1 MAATDLDFFGKRAK
15 PDDEEKVSMISGAG
29 RSSVSADALRI
40 LDPTADQFV
49 ITHVLAGGQW
59 QREASAQEPCWTL
72 AHDGVVVVA
81 KERFDEASDLNS
93 WLRSSFQVAFFS
105 ALDARDAY
113 ASLLERLDAALDEDD
128 RLDRLHRVLAT
139 DKSQGIGRAFHGVDL
154 SMHPANRPLLLHC
167 AAEGYSQ
174 CLHALIQAGFAPDV
188 HGSNKCNALHLAAW
202 GGHTD
207 CVELLCQN
215 CRQLSE
221 ETNKWREFPE
231 LAAYGR
237 ACELDIAGE
246 VSSKR
251 FYQAAE
257 TCLQT
262 RKGNA
267 ELDKTWFQDD
277 SKERLQH
284 CFQAS
289 IKHVRISAGTRPAD
303 IAAAARQMTSDWRVT
318 DLSAA
323 FVDLRGV
330 QVLDVLLS
338 AAAQG
343 HFLQHLQLQGCG
355 LGLPEAA
362 CLRRFLERRTTP
374 LAKLDLSSN
383 PFGHDGVVELFCSA
397 LFRVK
402 DVVLDN
408 TKLSETT
415 LGCFGEQLA
424 RAMDVEVVNLD
435 SIHFARNDLSH
446 AGELGAHAGFGLF
459 LQVLCQKNCPL
470 RKLYLD
476 HTRLSRQQLEG
487 LVSALPTS
495 GLFILSCHGLCLPA
509 EWAAVGGKLNQ
520 ALHHDRCVLKR
531 IEVDRGQGSEEFDM
545 LWKAIK
551 LRDAAREQPGGRK
564 GKGKSKCKDKKGK
577 GCNDVS
583 GPLSYST
590 GREEATQQVQR
601 SFSFREPFVVCLRA
615 VYWDARRSS
624 WKGDFVTESAGA
636 VAGVLLA
643 RNGDKHPEADVN
655 STFNITLKL
664 QRAPETV
671 DKSLK
676 ANDLAVDSMQQ
687 ETSRNIHFLEFVRL
701 VFVRESTR
709 QILALSASLSPAALQ
724 LKPMLIPDSFCAL
737 PDLPIEMIPQLK
749 HLLSKLTDAE
759 LLSLLDSC
767 VTDSLLYPWSGNS
780 GKFVDDVVKSQHHA
794 RVRSPAWQALSKLAE
809 AEKASRQKP
818 NEMVELRRML
828 TFRVACQLQSGASTS
843 SRMSYDDPEEAFL
856 RALHRTTLR
865 GSGVHIARQHE
876 GRGKQETVDVVDCTG
891 KMLQRLLF
899 CSIPESL
906 IDDESPNGP
915 VRWWPDSRWVSA
927 NCPRDLSA
935 ILQDEGSEG
944 YPSLAEEICCSVSR
958 PGNVDYAVVC
968 TERGQ

>member
-1 MAATDLDFFGKRAK
+1 MATMDLDCFGKRPKA
-15 PDDEEKVSMISGAG
+15 DDEDKLSIFSGAG
-29 RSSVSADALRI
+29 RSLVSADALRI
-40 LDPTADQFV
+40 LDPSVDQFV
-49 ITHVLAGGQW
+49 ISHVLAGGQW
-59 QREASAQEPCWTL
+59 ERYDTSAQEPCWTL
-72 AHDGVVVVA
+72 ANDGVMVVA

-113 ASLLERLDAALDEDD
+113 AALLERLDAALDEED
-128 RLDRLHRVLAT
+128 RLDRLHHVLAT
-139 DKSQGIGRAFHGVDL
+139 GNRQGITRTFHGVDL
-154 SMHPANRPLLLHC
+154 SVHPTNRPLLLHC

-188 HGSNKCNALHLAAW
+188 HGSNKCSALHLAAW

-207 CVELLCQN
+207 CVELLCQK
-215 CRQLSE
+215 CPQLSE

-251 FYQAAE
+251 FYQAGE
-257 TCLQT
+257 RCLQT

-289 IKHVRISAGTRPAD
+289 IKNVRISPGTRPAD
-303 IAAAARQMTSDWRVT
+303 IAAAASQMTSDWRVT
-318 DLSAA
+318 DLSVA

-330 QVLDVLLS
+330 EVLDVLLS

-343 HFLQHLQLQGCG
+343 HFLQHLQLEGCG
-355 LGLPEAA
+355 LGRPEAA
-362 CLRRFLERRTTP
+362 CLRTFLERRTTS

-383 PFGHDGVVELFCSA
+383 PLGDGVVELFCPA

-415 LGCFGEQLA
+415 VGCFGEQLA
-424 RAMDVEVVNLD
+424 CAMDVEVVSLD

-446 AGELGAHAGFGLF
+446 VGDLDANAGFGSF
-459 LQVLCQKNCPL
+459 LQVLCQKSCPL

-487 LVSALPTS
+487 LVNALPNF
-495 GLFILSCHGLCLPA
+495 GLVTLSCHGLCLPA
-509 EWAAVGGKLNQ
+509 EWAAKGGKLNQ

-531 IEVDRGQGSEEFDM
+531 IEVDRGQGSEEFDK

-551 LRDAAREQPGGRK
+551 LRDAAREQPRGQK
-564 GKGKSKCKDKKGK
+564 GKGKSKGKDKKGK
-577 GCNDVS
+577 GCNDIS
-583 GPLSYST
+583 GRSSSST
-590 GREEATQQVQR
+590 GREEVQH
-601 SFSFREPFVVCLRA
+601 SFSFREPFAVCLRA

-624 WKGDFVTESAGA
+624 WKGDFLTESAGA
-636 VAGVLLA
+636 VAGVLLP
-643 RNGDKHPEADVN
+643 RTGDSHPEADVN
-655 STFNITLKL
+655 SVFNMTLKL

-676 ANDLAVDSMQQ
+676 STDLAVDSMQQ
-687 ETSRNIHFLEFVRL
+687 ETSRSRHFLEFVRL
-701 VFVRESTR
+701 VFVRESTS
-709 QILALSASLSPAALQ
+709 QILTLSASFSPAALQ
-724 LKPMLIPDSFCAL
+724 LKQVFMLDSFRGL
-737 PDLPIEMIPQLK
+737 PDLPTEMIPQLG

-759 LLSLLDSC
+759 LLSLLDSG
-767 VTDSLLYPWSGNS
+767 VADSLLHPWSGKT
-780 GKFVDDVVKSQHHA
+780 GKFVDDVARSQHRA
-794 RVRSPAWQALSKLAE
+794 RVSSPAWQALSKLAE

-828 TFRVACQLQSGASTS
+828 TFRLACQLQSGASTS
-843 SRMSYDDPEEAFL
+843 SRMSYDDPEKAFL
-856 RALHRTTLR
+856 QELHRTTLR
-865 GSGVHIARQHE
+865 GSGVHITRQRD
-876 GRGKQETVDVVDCTG
+876 GGGKKETTDVVDCTG

-899 CSIPESL
+899 CSIPERL
-906 IDDESPNGP
+906 INDESPNGP
-915 VRWWPDSRWVSA
+915 VKWLPDSRWVSA
-927 NCPRDLSA
+927 STPGVLSA
-935 ILQDEGSEG
+935 ILHDDASEG
-944 YPSLAEEICCSVSR
+944 YPSLAESICAAVMKLR
-958 PGNVDYAVVC
+958 PGNIDYTV
-968 TERGQ
+968 GNDHQS